1 MFFELLFGL
10 IVVGLI
16 FAAGVYHKEIRAA
29 YQDWQA
35 KRAAAKKP

>member
-16 FAAGVYHKEIRAA
+16 FAAGVYHKEIWTA